1 MTDPTTDQD
10 STARADGVATTTT
23 TTDGAPTMTAIVQ
36 DRFGSDPARVL
47 RLGRVPR
54 PELTPDRVIVR
65 VRAAAVDRGTVHLLS
80 GHPYLVRVAGY
91 GIRRPKSPV
100 PGLDLA
106 GTVEEVGAEVT
117 GFAPGDEVYGTCEGS
132 FAEFARTK
140 ADRLSPKPA
149 NLSFEQAAAVP
160 VSGLTALQGLRDKA
174 RVEEGDRVLITG
186 ASGRRG
192 VLRRAD
198 RQGPRRRGDRGVQ
211 CRRRSTSSTSL
222 GADHVIDYTREDVTA
237 GDDRFD
243 VILDIGGNT
252 RVSRL
257 RRILTPKGRLVI
269 VGGENGGRW
278 TGGVQR
284 QVGAVLLSPFVSQ
297 TLTMFVS
304 SENAADLAALTELVE
319 AGAVTPAVEH
329 VYPLAEAPVAVA
341 PRGRGSD
348 AGQGRALDLRAD
360 GAASHL
366 DAAAIASAPGS
377 VVGLGEAR
385 SHGPSRS
392 PGPPRP
398 SAGDRAVRSDGTG

>member
-1 MTDPTTDQD
+1 MG
-10 STARADGVATTTT
+10 AD
-23 TTDGAPTMTAIVQ
+23 
-36 DRFGSDPARVL
+36 
-47 RLGRVPR
+47 
-54 PELTPDRVIVR
+54 
-65 VRAAAVDRGTVHLLS
+65 
-80 GHPYLVRVAGY
+80 
-91 GIRRPKSPV
+91 
-100 PGLDLA
+100 
-106 GTVEEVGAEVT
+106 VT

-174 RVEEGDRVLITG
+174 RVEEGDRVLVTG
-186 ASGRRG
+186 ASGG
-192 VLRRAD
+192 VGSYAVQIAKALGAEVT
-198 RQGPRRRGDRGVQ
+198 GV
-211 CRRRSTSSTSL
+211 CSTGKVDLVKSL

-237 GDDRFD
+237 GDGRFD

-304 SENAADLAALTELVE
+304 SENAADLAALTELVD

-329 VYPLAEAPVAVA
+329 VYPLAEAP
-341 PRGRGSD
+341 
-348 AGQGRALDLRAD
+348 
-360 GAASHL
+360 
-366 DAAAIASAPGS
+366 AAIAHVADGRTRGK
-377 VVGLGEAR
+377 VVL
-385 SHGPSRS
+385 SI
-392 PGPPRP
+392 
-398 SAGDRAVRSDGTG
+398 